1 MRILVTGG
9 AGFIGSNIV
18 EALVGAGHDVIV
30 LDNFSLGSRDNLS
43 DVEAKIEIVDGD
55 VRNTE
60 TLEPLVKGADY
71 VFHEAAA
78 SSAPMFER
86 DPRAGTD
93 INVNGFLNVLE
104 LSRRHGVSGVI
115 YASTSSLYGGISG
128 KQKENASVVPP
139 NFYSVTKLAREHL
152 ARLYTKNYGLPTA
165 GFRYFSVYGPHERA
179 KGNYANI
186 ISQFLWEMME
196 GRPPA
201 IYGDGTQSRD
211 FTYVADVVRAN
222 LLAMEAIRKKRH
234 GVSGESFNVGTG
246 KAATF
251 NDIVKILNASLKK
264 KIEAKYVKNEI
275 KNYVQDT
282 LADLSKAKKFLGY
295 YPKFSL
301 KEGIG
306 KTIET
311 NNTNQD

>member
-1 MRILVTGG
+1 MRILITGG
-9 AGFIGSNIV
+9 AGFIGSNIA
-18 EALVGAGHDVIV
+18 EALVDASHDVIV
-30 LDNFSLGSRDNLS
+30 LDNFSLGRRENLS
-43 DVEAKIEIVDGD
+43 KIEDKIEIVEGD

-60 TLEPLVKGADY
+60 TLEPLVKGTDY

-104 LSRRHGVSGVI
+104 FSRKRGVSGVI

-128 KQKENASVVPP
+128 RQKEDACVVPP

-152 ARLYTKNYGLPTA
+152 ARLYTKNYGLQTV
-165 GFRYFSVYGPHERA
+165 GFRYFSVYGPHERP
-179 KGNYANI
+179 KGRYANI
-186 ISQFLWEMME
+186 ISQFLWEMQE
-196 GRPPA
+196 DRPPV
-201 IYGDGTQSRD
+201 IFGDGRQSRD
-211 FTYVADVVRAN
+211 FTFVADVVRAN
-222 LLAMEAIRKKRH
+222 ILAMEAIEKKKD

-246 KAATF
+246 RAATF
-251 NDIVKILNASLKK
+251 NDIVKLLNVAMKK
-264 KIEAKYVKNEI
+264 KIKAKYVRNEI

-295 YPKFSL
+295 SPEFPL
-301 KEGIG
+301 KEGIE
-306 KTIET
+306 KTIEA
-311 NNTNQD
+311 NNRQ